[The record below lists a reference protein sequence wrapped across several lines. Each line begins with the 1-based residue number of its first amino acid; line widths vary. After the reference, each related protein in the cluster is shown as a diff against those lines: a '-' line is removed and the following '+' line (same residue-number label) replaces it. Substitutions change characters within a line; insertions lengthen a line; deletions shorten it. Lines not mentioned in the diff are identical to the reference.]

1 MKKMMIA
8 FMAVW
13 GMVSCTKER
22 VLNEPG
28 NLVPRTV
35 DQDSGLPSI
44 FVNNALL
51 HAEAFGHP
59 DSTLIIVI
67 HGGPGSDYR
76 DLMTSKSL
84 AAHGY
89 RVVFYDQRGSGLSQ
103 RFPHKYY
110 TSLGRGAVD
119 LMYDELSGVIA
130 HFRTEVN
137 QKVYLV
143 GHSWGGIL
151 AAGYTG
157 KNPEKVDGLVVA
169 EPGGLKWEDIETYVK
184 ESRSFSLWGELFN
197 DAGFIDQF
205 ISGKTDQH
213 EILDYRAGMLGSKN
227 DITGDNTPVPG
238 NAWRAGAV
246 INAALFE
253 VGDKYH
259 PDFSAGLE
267 QFQLPVLFLYS
278 GRNKVYTDAWAQH
291 IAGAFKNVQLCKV
304 QGVGHE
310 GIIANSRA
318 WSTITEPNIL
328 KYFQSL

>member
-1 MKKMMIA
+1 MKRMMIA
-8 FMAVW
+8 LMAVW

-35 DQDSGLPSI
+35 DQDSRLPSI
-44 FVNNALL
+44 FVNGALL

-59 DSTLIIVI
+59 DSTLVIVI

-84 AAHGY
+84 ADHGY

-110 TSLGRGAVD
+110 TALGRGAVD

-130 HFRTEVN
+130 HFRTEVY

-169 EPGGLKWEDIETYVK
+169 EPGGLKWEDIEKYVK
-184 ESRSFSLWGELFN
+184 ESRSFSLWSELFN

-205 ISGKTDQH
+205 ISGKADQH
-213 EILDYRAGMLGSKN
+213 DILDYRAGMLGSKN
-227 DITGDNTPVPG
+227 DITGDDAPAPG

-246 INAALFE
+246 INAAMFE

-259 PDFSAGLE
+259 PDFSTGLN
-267 QFQLPVLFLYS
+267 QFQPPVLFLYS

-291 IAGAFKNVQLCKV
+291 IAGAFKNVRFCKV

-328 KYFQSL
+328 NYFQSL